1 MLLHIIHQ
9 AAAHPRVILHYMNP
23 YKVKRAI
30 YYLTHGG
37 IRRFHAVL
45 EDRMLMGADLEL
57 KLQIRK
63 QLPKTDIESY
73 PRLHFTEVEQPSVSI
88 IIPVFN
94 QFRYT
99 YTCLA
104 ALKDNTDYDSYEIII
119 ADDCSDDGTTRI
131 SQIVTGIRVI
141 KTRKQSHFLK
151 NCNHAAQY
159 ARGSWLLFLNNDT
172 QVQKG
177 WLSSLVELME
187 QNPKAG
193 LVGSCLIYPDGR
205 LQEAG
210 GIIWKDGS
218 AWNYGNGKNPAMPE
232 YRYVKEV
239 DYISGAS
246 ILIRKTIWETLGGFD
261 EQFAPAYCE
270 DSDLAFSVRKLGYQ
284 VLYQPA
290 SLVVHFEGMS
300 HGRDLKQGIK
310 SYQLENQKKLFRKW
324 KQVLEKEQ
332 LDKAMDAID

>member
-119 ADDCSDDGTTRI
+119 ADDCSA
-131 SQIVTGIRVI
+131 TGLPG
-141 KTRKQSHFLK
+141 RKMR
-151 NCNHAAQY
+151 N
-159 ARGSWLLFLNNDT
+159 
-172 QVQKG
+172 
-177 WLSSLVELME
+177 LS
-187 QNPKAG
+187 
-193 LVGSCLIYPDGR
+193 
-205 LQEAG
+205 
-210 GIIWKDGS
+210 
-218 AWNYGNGKNPAMPE
+218 
-232 YRYVKEV
+232 
-239 DYISGAS
+239 
-246 ILIRKTIWETLGGFD
+246 
-261 EQFAPAYCE
+261 
-270 DSDLAFSVRKLGYQ
+270 
-284 VLYQPA
+284 
-290 SLVVHFEGMS
+290 
-300 HGRDLKQGIK
+300 
-310 SYQLENQKKLFRKW
+310 
-324 KQVLEKEQ
+324 
-332 LDKAMDAID
+332 